1 MERLKLLLTSMIW
14 FIIMTGAEAQVASL
28 SEAIPADPAIRIG
41 KLENGLTW
49 YIKKNSKPEQRI
61 ELRLVIN
68 AGSICETDGQQGLA
82 HFMEHMC
89 FNGTKNFPSNRMIQM
104 LEEMGVGFGSELNAY
119 TGFDET
125 VYMLKIP
132 SDREEWI
139 ERGFQ
144 VLEDW
149 AHQVSMEEKEI
160 DKERGV
166 IIEEW
171 RMGLGADERMQSK
184 YIPVLFRGSRYAERL
199 PIGKIDIIKS
209 FPYDTLRAFYRT
221 WYRPDLMAVMVV
233 GDIDPGV
240 AEKNLTDHFGKI
252 LKAEQPKPRILYPV
266 PGNEEPLISIVT
278 DKEATGYNVQVMF
291 KHPAANSVTYGDYR
305 NSLLRMIFTGML
317 NKRLM
322 EITRKP
328 DAPFLVSGSEYG
340 SFIGRSVDVYGL
352 YAAAKEDRIEESLE
366 VIMTENERVS
376 RYGFTKT
383 ELEREKKEIYTA
395 YENAAKEADKTESGT
410 FADEFIRN
418 YLTMESIPGY
428 LKEFELVKEF
438 LPGITLEEVNELGRS
453 WTTENNM
460 LVLVTAQEK
469 EGMSIP
475 SEQLT
480 ADIIRSV
487 RAKEIEPYE
496 DAVADV
502 PLLEEIPAPSDVTGR
517 VENAVFGFTELTFGN
532 GVRMILKPTDFQNDQ
547 ILLSSTSPGGTS
559 LYPDNDI
566 MSAMLASAVVTQ
578 SGIGSYDYMGL
589 QKKLSGNTAKLTPFI
604 NELREGINGSCT
616 PKDLETLL
624 QLNFLYFTAIRRDED
639 AFSSYVSRMR
649 NMIRPMRSNPQ
660 VIFTDTLTKIVTMNS
675 PREIAVP
682 TEAQLDQA
690 NLDRI
695 IEIYKDRFSDASDFT
710 YVMVGNFSIDEVMP
724 LLEKYIGGLP
734 STGRKE
740 TWRDVTP
747 GFPGGRVEVDVP
759 RNSEPQGIVAM
770 VWNGDFKWKDTER
783 QGFGMLMDLMSIKL
797 REAMREEQ
805 GGVYGISFEGSPS
818 KFPRPEYTI
827 TSSWGC
833 HPDSIS
839 KLTGTVLSEIEKT
852 MKYGP
857 SEEDLAKVKETLIR
871 GRETALKENSFWL
884 SALQSHYMYG
894 TILRTLD
901 EYKSFV
907 NSFTPKDIKKI
918 AKKYLDN
925 QNYVKVALVPAPG
938 VGEAKGKD

>member
-1 MERLKLLLTSMIW
+1 MKKLKLLLIAAISF
-14 FIIMTGAEAQVASL
+14 FIFTNSEAQITSL
-28 SEAIPADPAIRIG
+28 SEAIPPDPAILIG
-41 KLENGLTW
+41 KLDNGLTY

-61 ELRLVIN
+61 ELRLVVN

-125 VYMLKIP
+125 VYMMKIP
-132 SDREEWI
+132 SDREEWV

-144 VLEDW
+144 AIEDW
-149 AHQVSMEEKEI
+149 AHQVSMDSKEI

-184 YIPVLFRGSRYAERL
+184 YVPVLFRGSRYAERL
-199 PIGKIDIIKS
+199 PIGKIDVIKS
-209 FPYDTLRAFYRT
+209 FPYDTLKAFYNT
-221 WYRPDLMAVMVV
+221 WYRPDLMAVIVV
-233 GDIDPGV
+233 GDIE
-240 AEKNLTDHFGKI
+240 AETAERKIKEHFGSI
-252 LKAEQPKPRILYPV
+252 PKAEQPKPRIVYPV
-266 PGNEEPLISIVT
+266 PGNEEPLVSIVT
-278 DKEATGYNVQVMF
+278 DREATGYTIQVMF
-291 KHPAANSVTYGDYR
+291 KHPAASSVTYEDYR

-317 NKRLM
+317 NKRFM

-328 DAPFLVSGSEYG
+328 EAPFLMSGSEYG
-340 SFIGRSVDVYGL
+340 SFIGRSVDVYSL
-352 YAAAKEDRIEESLE
+352 YAAAKENRMEESLE

-376 RYGFTKT
+376 RFGFTAT
-383 ELEREKKEIYTA
+383 ELEREKKEIYTI
-395 YENAAKEADKTESGT
+395 YENGAKEAGKTESGT

-418 YLTMESIPGY
+418 YLTRESIPGY

-438 LPGITLEEVNELGRS
+438 LPDITLEEVNKLGRN

-469 EGMSIP
+469 DGMNIP
-475 SEQLT
+475 SEQMT
-480 ADIIRSV
+480 AGIIKSV
-487 RAKEIEPYE
+487 RSKEIEPYVDE
-496 DAVADV
+496 VADV
-502 PLLEEIPAPSDVTGR
+502 PLLEKVPPPSEVTKR
-517 VENAVFGFTELTFGN
+517 LENTVFGFTELTFSN
-532 GVRMILKPTDFQNDQ
+532 GVRMILKPTDFKNDQ

-559 LYPDNDI
+559 LYPDDDI
-566 MSAMLASAVVTQ
+566 MSAMLASAVVNQ

-604 NELREGINGSCT
+604 NELREGVNGSCT
-616 PKDLETLL
+616 PKDLETML
-624 QLNFLYFTAIRRDED
+624 QLNYLYFTGIRRDED
-639 AFSSYVSRMR
+639 AFNSYVSRMR

-682 TEAQLDQA
+682 TEAQLDQV

-695 IEIYKDRFSDASDFT
+695 IEIYKDRFSDAGDFT

-724 LLEKYIGGLP
+724 LLVKYIGGLP

-747 GFPGGRVEVDVP
+747 GFPEGRVEVDVP
-759 RNSEPQGIVAM
+759 RNSEQQSMVAM
-770 VWNGDFKWKDTER
+770 VWNGDFRWKDSER
-783 QGFGMLMDLMSIKL
+783 QSFGMLMDLMSIKL
-797 REAMREEQ
+797 REAMREDQ
-805 GGVYGISFEGSPS
+805 SGVYGISFEGSPS
-818 KFPRPEYTI
+818 KFPNPEYTV

-833 HPDSIS
+833 HPDSVS
-839 KLTGTVLSEIEKT
+839 MLTETVLAEIEKII
-852 MKYGP
+852 KYGP
-857 SEEDLAKVKETLIR
+857 SEEDLGKVKETLIR
-871 GRETALKENSFWL
+871 GRETAMKENSFWL

-894 TILRTLD
+894 TVLRTLE

-907 NSFTPKDIKKI
+907 SSFTPKDIRKM
-918 AKKYLDN
+918 AKRYLDTR
-925 QNYVKVALVPAPG
+925 NYVRVALLPAPQA
-938 VGEAKGKD
+938 E

>member
-1 MERLKLLLTSMIW
+1 MKKLKLLLIAAISF
-14 FIIMTGAEAQVASL
+14 FIFTNSEAQITSL
-28 SEAIPADPAIRIG
+28 SEAIPPDPAILIG
-41 KLENGLTW
+41 KLDNGLTY

-61 ELRLVIN
+61 ELRLVVN

-125 VYMLKIP
+125 VYMMKIP
-132 SDREEWI
+132 SDREEWV

-144 VLEDW
+144 AIEDW
-149 AHQVSMEEKEI
+149 AHQVSMDSKEI

-184 YIPVLFRGSRYAERL
+184 YVPVLFRGSRYAERL
-199 PIGKIDIIKS
+199 PIGKIDVIKS
-209 FPYDTLRAFYRT
+209 FPYDTLKAFYNT
-221 WYRPDLMAVMVV
+221 WYRPDLMAVIVV
-233 GDIDPGV
+233 GDID
-240 AEKNLTDHFGKI
+240 AETAERKIKEHFGSI
-252 LKAEQPKPRILYPV
+252 PKAEQPKPRIVYPV
-266 PGNEEPLISIVT
+266 PGNEEPLVSIVT
-278 DKEATGYNVQVMF
+278 DREATGYTIQVMF
-291 KHPAANSVTYGDYR
+291 KHPAASSVTYEDYR

-317 NKRLM
+317 NKRFM

-328 DAPFLVSGSEYG
+328 EAPFLMSGSEYG
-340 SFIGRSVDVYGL
+340 SFIGRSVDVYSL
-352 YAAAKEDRIEESLE
+352 YAAAKENRMEESLE

-376 RYGFTKT
+376 RFGFTAT
-383 ELEREKKEIYTA
+383 ELEREKKEIYTI
-395 YENAAKEADKTESGT
+395 YENGAKEAGKTESGT

-418 YLTMESIPGY
+418 YLTRESIPGY

-438 LPGITLEEVNELGRS
+438 LPDITLEEVNKLGRN

-469 EGMSIP
+469 DGMNIP
-475 SEQLT
+475 SEQMT
-480 ADIIRSV
+480 AGIIKSV
-487 RAKEIEPYE
+487 RSKEIEPYVDE
-496 DAVADV
+496 VADV
-502 PLLEEIPAPSDVTGR
+502 PLLEKVPPPSEVTKR
-517 VENAVFGFTELTFGN
+517 LENTVFGFTELTFSN
-532 GVRMILKPTDFQNDQ
+532 GVRMILKPTDFKNDQ

-559 LYPDNDI
+559 LYPDDDI
-566 MSAMLASAVVTQ
+566 MSAMLASAVVNQ

-604 NELREGINGSCT
+604 NELREGVNGSCT
-616 PKDLETLL
+616 PKDLETML
-624 QLNFLYFTAIRRDED
+624 QLNYLYFTGIRRDED
-639 AFSSYVSRMR
+639 AFNSYVSRMR

-682 TEAQLDQA
+682 TEAQLDQV

-695 IEIYKDRFSDASDFT
+695 IEIYKDRFSDAGDFT

-724 LLEKYIGGLP
+724 LLVKYIGGLP

-747 GFPGGRVEVDVP
+747 GFPEGRVEVDVP
-759 RNSEPQGIVAM
+759 RNSEQQSMVAM
-770 VWNGDFKWKDTER
+770 VWNGDFRWKDSER
-783 QGFGMLMDLMSIKL
+783 QSFGMLMDLMSIKL
-797 REAMREEQ
+797 REAMREDQ
-805 GGVYGISFEGSPS
+805 SGVYGISFEGSPS
-818 KFPRPEYTI
+818 KFPNPEYTV

-833 HPDSIS
+833 HPDSVS
-839 KLTGTVLSEIEKT
+839 MLTETVLAEIEKII
-852 MKYGP
+852 KYGP
-857 SEEDLAKVKETLIR
+857 SEEDLGKVKETLIR
-871 GRETALKENSFWL
+871 GRETAMKENSFWL

-894 TILRTLD
+894 TVLRTLE

-907 NSFTPKDIKKI
+907 SSFTPKDIRKM
-918 AKKYLDN
+918 AKRYLDTR
-925 QNYVKVALVPAPG
+925 NYVRVALLPAPQA
-938 VGEAKGKD
+938 E

>member
-1 MERLKLLLTSMIW
+1 MKKLKLLLIAAISF
-14 FIIMTGAEAQVASL
+14 FIFTNSEAQITSL
-28 SEAIPADPAIRIG
+28 SEAIPPDPAILIG
-41 KLENGLTW
+41 KLDNGLTY

-61 ELRLVIN
+61 ELRLVVN

-125 VYMLKIP
+125 VYMMKIP
-132 SDREEWI
+132 SDREEWV

-144 VLEDW
+144 AIEDW
-149 AHQVSMEEKEI
+149 AHQVSMDSKEI

-184 YIPVLFRGSRYAERL
+184 YVPVLFRGSRYAERL
-199 PIGKIDIIKS
+199 PIGKIDVIKS
-209 FPYDTLRAFYRT
+209 FPYDTLKAFYNT
-221 WYRPDLMAVMVV
+221 WYRPDLMAVIVV
-233 GDIDPGV
+233 GDID
-240 AEKNLTDHFGKI
+240 AETAERKIKEHFGSI
-252 LKAEQPKPRILYPV
+252 PKAEQPKPRIVYPV
-266 PGNEEPLISIVT
+266 PGNEEPLVSIVT
-278 DKEATGYNVQVMF
+278 DREATGYTIQVMF
-291 KHPAANSVTYGDYR
+291 KHPAASSVTYEDYR

-317 NKRLM
+317 NKRFM

-328 DAPFLVSGSEYG
+328 EAPFLMSGSEYG
-340 SFIGRSVDVYGL
+340 SFIGRSVDVYSL
-352 YAAAKEDRIEESLE
+352 YAAAKENRMEESLE

-376 RYGFTKT
+376 RFGFTAT
-383 ELEREKKEIYTA
+383 ELEREKKEIYTI
-395 YENAAKEADKTESGT
+395 YENGAKEAGKTESGT

-418 YLTMESIPGY
+418 YLTRESIPGY

-438 LPGITLEEVNELGRS
+438 LPDITLEEVNKLGRN

-469 EGMSIP
+469 EGMNIP
-475 SEQLT
+475 SEQMT
-480 ADIIRSV
+480 AGIIKSV
-487 RAKEIEPYE
+487 RSKEIEPYVDE
-496 DAVADV
+496 VADV
-502 PLLEEIPAPSDVTGR
+502 PLLEKVPPPSEVTKR
-517 VENAVFGFTELTFGN
+517 LENTVFGFTELTFSN
-532 GVRMILKPTDFQNDQ
+532 GVRMILKPTDFKNDQ

-559 LYPDNDI
+559 LYPDDDI
-566 MSAMLASAVVTQ
+566 MSAMLASAVVNQ

-604 NELREGINGSCT
+604 NELREGVNGSCT
-616 PKDLETLL
+616 PKDLETML
-624 QLNFLYFTAIRRDED
+624 QLNYLYFTGIRRDED
-639 AFSSYVSRMR
+639 AFNSYVSRMR

-682 TEAQLDQA
+682 TEAQLDQV

-695 IEIYKDRFSDASDFT
+695 IEIYKDRFSDAGDFT

-724 LLEKYIGGLP
+724 LLVKYIGGLP

-747 GFPGGRVEVDVP
+747 GFPEGRVEVDVP
-759 RNSEPQGIVAM
+759 RNSEQQSMVAM
-770 VWNGDFKWKDTER
+770 VWNGDFRWKDSER
-783 QGFGMLMDLMSIKL
+783 QSFGMLMDLMSIKL
-797 REAMREEQ
+797 REAMREDQ
-805 GGVYGISFEGSPS
+805 SGVYGISFEGSPS
-818 KFPRPEYTI
+818 KFPNPEYTV

-833 HPDSIS
+833 HPDSVS
-839 KLTGTVLSEIEKT
+839 MLTETVLAEIEKII
-852 MKYGP
+852 KYGP
-857 SEEDLAKVKETLIR
+857 SEEDLGKVKETLIR
-871 GRETALKENSFWL
+871 GRETAMKENSFWL

-894 TILRTLD
+894 TVLRTLE

-907 NSFTPKDIKKI
+907 SSFTPKDIRKM
-918 AKKYLDN
+918 AKRYLDTR
-925 QNYVKVALVPAPG
+925 NYVRVALLPAPQA
-938 VGEAKGKD
+938 E

>member
-1 MERLKLLLTSMIW
+1 MKKLKLLLIAAISF
-14 FIIMTGAEAQVASL
+14 FIFTNSEAQITSL
-28 SEAIPADPAIRIG
+28 SEAIPPDPAILIG
-41 KLENGLTW
+41 KLDNGLTY

-61 ELRLVIN
+61 ELRLVVN

-82 HFMEHMC
+82 QFMEHMC

-125 VYMLKIP
+125 VYMMKIP
-132 SDREEWI
+132 SDREEWV

-144 VLEDW
+144 AIEDW
-149 AHQVSMEEKEI
+149 AHQVSMDSKEI

-184 YIPVLFRGSRYAERL
+184 YVPVLFRGSRYAERL
-199 PIGKIDIIKS
+199 PIGKIDVIKS
-209 FPYDTLRAFYRT
+209 FPYDTLKAFYNT
-221 WYRPDLMAVMVV
+221 WYRPDLMAVIVV
-233 GDIDPGV
+233 GDID
-240 AEKNLTDHFGKI
+240 AETAERKIKEHFGSI
-252 LKAEQPKPRILYPV
+252 PKAEQPKPRIVYPV
-266 PGNEEPLISIVT
+266 PGNEEPLVSIVT
-278 DKEATGYNVQVMF
+278 DREATGYTIQVMF
-291 KHPAANSVTYGDYR
+291 KHPAASSVTYEDYR

-317 NKRLM
+317 NKRFM

-328 DAPFLVSGSEYG
+328 EAPFLMSGSEYG
-340 SFIGRSVDVYGL
+340 SFIGRSVDVYSL
-352 YAAAKEDRIEESLE
+352 YAAAKENRMEESLE
-366 VIMTENERVS
+366 VIMSENERVS
-376 RYGFTKT
+376 RFGFTAT
-383 ELEREKKEIYTA
+383 ELEREKKEIYTI
-395 YENAAKEADKTESGT
+395 YENGAKEAGKTESGT

-418 YLTMESIPGY
+418 YLTRESIPGY

-438 LPGITLEEVNELGRS
+438 LPDITLEEVNKLGRN

-469 EGMSIP
+469 DGMNIP
-475 SEQLT
+475 SEQMT
-480 ADIIRSV
+480 AGIIKSV
-487 RAKEIEPYE
+487 RSKEIEPYVDE
-496 DAVADV
+496 VADV
-502 PLLEEIPAPSDVTGR
+502 PLLEKVPPPSEVTKR
-517 VENAVFGFTELTFGN
+517 LENAVFGFTELTFSN
-532 GVRMILKPTDFQNDQ
+532 GVRMILKPTDFKNDQ

-559 LYPDNDI
+559 LYPDDDI
-566 MSAMLASAVVTQ
+566 MSAMLASAVVNQ

-604 NELREGINGSCT
+604 NELREGVNGSCT
-616 PKDLETLL
+616 PKDLETML
-624 QLNFLYFTAIRRDED
+624 QLNYLYFTGIRRDED
-639 AFSSYVSRMR
+639 AFNSYVSRMR

-682 TEAQLDQA
+682 TEAQLDQV

-695 IEIYKDRFSDASDFT
+695 IEIYKDRFSDAGDFT

-724 LLEKYIGGLP
+724 LLVKYIGGLP

-747 GFPGGRVEVDVP
+747 GFPEGRVEVDVP
-759 RNSEPQGIVAM
+759 RNSEQQSMVAM
-770 VWNGDFKWKDTER
+770 VWNGDFRWKDSER
-783 QGFGMLMDLMSIKL
+783 QSFGMLMDLMSIKL
-797 REAMREEQ
+797 REAMREDQ
-805 GGVYGISFEGSPS
+805 SGVYGISFEGSPS
-818 KFPRPEYTI
+818 KFPNPEYTV

-833 HPDSIS
+833 HPDSVS
-839 KLTGTVLSEIEKT
+839 MLTETVLAEIEKII
-852 MKYGP
+852 KYGP
-857 SEEDLAKVKETLIR
+857 SEEDLGKVKETLIR
-871 GRETALKENSFWL
+871 GRETAMKENSFWL

-894 TILRTLD
+894 TVLRTLE

-907 NSFTPKDIKKI
+907 SSFTPKDRRKM
-918 AKKYLDN
+918 AKRYLDTR
-925 QNYVKVALVPAPG
+925 NYVRVALLPAPQA
-938 VGEAKGKD
+938 E

>member
-1 MERLKLLLTSMIW
+1 MKKLKLLLIAAISF
-14 FIIMTGAEAQVASL
+14 FIFTNSEAQITSL
-28 SEAIPADPAIRIG
+28 SEAIPPDPAILIG
-41 KLENGLTW
+41 KLDNGLTY

-61 ELRLVIN
+61 ELRLVVN

-125 VYMLKIP
+125 VYMMKIP
-132 SDREEWI
+132 SDREEWV

-144 VLEDW
+144 AIEDW
-149 AHQVSMEEKEI
+149 AHQVSMDSKEI

-184 YIPVLFRGSRYAERL
+184 YVPVLFRGSRYAERL
-199 PIGKIDIIKS
+199 PIGKIDVIKS
-209 FPYDTLRAFYRT
+209 FQYDTLKAFYNT
-221 WYRPDLMAVMVV
+221 WYRPDLMAVIVV
-233 GDIDPGV
+233 GDIE
-240 AEKNLTDHFGKI
+240 AETAERKIKEHFGSI
-252 LKAEQPKPRILYPV
+252 PKAEQPKPRIVYPV
-266 PGNEEPLISIVT
+266 PGNEEPLVSIVT
-278 DKEATGYNVQVMF
+278 DREATGYTIQVMF
-291 KHPAANSVTYGDYR
+291 KHPAASSVTYEDYR

-317 NKRLM
+317 NKRFM

-328 DAPFLVSGSEYG
+328 EAPFLMSGSEYG
-340 SFIGRSVDVYGL
+340 SFIGRSVDVYSL
-352 YAAAKEDRIEESLE
+352 YAAAKENRMEESLE

-376 RYGFTKT
+376 RFGFTAT
-383 ELEREKKEIYTA
+383 ELEREKKEIYTI
-395 YENAAKEADKTESGT
+395 YENGAKEAGKTESGT

-418 YLTMESIPGY
+418 YLTRESIPGY

-438 LPGITLEEVNELGRS
+438 LPDITLEEVNKLGRN

-469 EGMSIP
+469 EGMNIP
-475 SEQLT
+475 SEQMT
-480 ADIIRSV
+480 AGIIKSV
-487 RAKEIEPYE
+487 RSKEIEPYVDE
-496 DAVADV
+496 VADV
-502 PLLEEIPAPSDVTGR
+502 PLLEKVPPPSEVTKR
-517 VENAVFGFTELTFGN
+517 LENTVFGFTELTFSN
-532 GVRMILKPTDFQNDQ
+532 GVRMILKPTDFKNDQ

-559 LYPDNDI
+559 LYPDDDI
-566 MSAMLASAVVTQ
+566 MSAMLASAVVNQ

-604 NELREGINGSCT
+604 NELREGVNGSCT
-616 PKDLETLL
+616 PKDLETML
-624 QLNFLYFTAIRRDED
+624 QLNYLYFTGIRRDED
-639 AFSSYVSRMR
+639 AFNSYVSRMR

-682 TEAQLDQA
+682 TEAQLDQV

-695 IEIYKDRFSDASDFT
+695 IEIYKDRFSDAGDFT

-724 LLEKYIGGLP
+724 LLVKYIGGLP

-747 GFPGGRVEVDVP
+747 GFPEGRVEVDVP
-759 RNSEPQGIVAM
+759 RNSEQQSMVAM
-770 VWNGDFKWKDTER
+770 VWNGDFRWKDSER
-783 QGFGMLMDLMSIKL
+783 QSFGMLMDLMSIKL
-797 REAMREEQ
+797 REAMREDQ
-805 GGVYGISFEGSPS
+805 SGVYGISFEGSPS
-818 KFPRPEYTI
+818 KFPNPEYTV

-833 HPDSIS
+833 HPDSVS
-839 KLTGTVLSEIEKT
+839 MLTETVLAEIEKII
-852 MKYGP
+852 KYGP
-857 SEEDLAKVKETLIR
+857 SEEDLGKVKETLIR
-871 GRETALKENSFWL
+871 GRETAMKENSFWL

-894 TILRTLD
+894 TVLRTLE

-907 NSFTPKDIKKI
+907 SSFTPKDIRKM
-918 AKKYLDN
+918 AKRYLDTR
-925 QNYVKVALVPAPG
+925 NYVRVALLPAPQA
-938 VGEAKGKD
+938 E

>member
-1 MERLKLLLTSMIW
+1 MKKLKLLLIAAISF
-14 FIIMTGAEAQVASL
+14 FIFTNSEAQITSL
-28 SEAIPADPAIRIG
+28 SEAIPPDPAILIG
-41 KLENGLTW
+41 KLDNGLTY

-61 ELRLVIN
+61 ELRLVVN

-125 VYMLKIP
+125 VYMMKIP
-132 SDREEWI
+132 SDREEWV

-144 VLEDW
+144 AIEDW
-149 AHQVSMEEKEI
+149 AHQVSMDSKEI

-184 YIPVLFRGSRYAERL
+184 YVPVLFRGSRYAERL
-199 PIGKIDIIKS
+199 PIGKIDVIKS
-209 FPYDTLRAFYRT
+209 FQYDTLKAFYNT
-221 WYRPDLMAVMVV
+221 WYRPDLMAVIVV
-233 GDIDPGV
+233 GDID
-240 AEKNLTDHFGKI
+240 AETAERKIKEHFGSI
-252 LKAEQPKPRILYPV
+252 PKAEQPKPRIVYPV
-266 PGNEEPLISIVT
+266 PGNEEPLVSIVT
-278 DKEATGYNVQVMF
+278 DREATGYTIQVMF
-291 KHPAANSVTYGDYR
+291 KHPAASSVTYEDYR

-317 NKRLM
+317 NKRFM

-328 DAPFLVSGSEYG
+328 EAPFLMSGSEYG
-340 SFIGRSVDVYGL
+340 SFIGRSVDVYSL
-352 YAAAKEDRIEESLE
+352 YAAAKENRMEESLE

-376 RYGFTKT
+376 RFGFTAT
-383 ELEREKKEIYTA
+383 ELEREKKEIYTI
-395 YENAAKEADKTESGT
+395 YENGAKEAGKTESGT

-418 YLTMESIPGY
+418 YLTRESIPGY

-438 LPGITLEEVNELGRS
+438 LPDITLEEVNKLGRN

-469 EGMSIP
+469 EGMNIP
-475 SEQLT
+475 SEQMT
-480 ADIIRSV
+480 AGIIKSV
-487 RAKEIEPYE
+487 RSKEIEPYVDE
-496 DAVADV
+496 VADV
-502 PLLEEIPAPSDVTGR
+502 PLLEKVPPPSEVTKR
-517 VENAVFGFTELTFGN
+517 LENTVFGFTELTFSN
-532 GVRMILKPTDFQNDQ
+532 GVRMILKPTDFKNDQ

-559 LYPDNDI
+559 LYPDDDI
-566 MSAMLASAVVTQ
+566 MSAMLASAVVNQ

-604 NELREGINGSCT
+604 NELREGVNGSCT
-616 PKDLETLL
+616 PKDLETML
-624 QLNFLYFTAIRRDED
+624 QLNYLYFTGIRRDED
-639 AFSSYVSRMR
+639 AFNSYVSRMR

-682 TEAQLDQA
+682 TEAQLDQV

-695 IEIYKDRFSDASDFT
+695 IEIYKDRFSDAGDFT

-724 LLEKYIGGLP
+724 LLVKYIGGLP

-747 GFPGGRVEVDVP
+747 GFPEGRVEVDVP
-759 RNSEPQGIVAM
+759 RNSEQQSMVAM
-770 VWNGDFKWKDTER
+770 VWNGDFRWKDSER
-783 QGFGMLMDLMSIKL
+783 QSFGMLMDLMSIKL
-797 REAMREEQ
+797 REAMREDQ
-805 GGVYGISFEGSPS
+805 SGVYGISFEGSPS
-818 KFPRPEYTI
+818 KFPNPEYTV

-833 HPDSIS
+833 HPDSVS
-839 KLTGTVLSEIEKT
+839 MLTETVLAEIEKII
-852 MKYGP
+852 KYGP
-857 SEEDLAKVKETLIR
+857 SEEDLGKVKETLIR
-871 GRETALKENSFWL
+871 GRETAMKENSFWL

-894 TILRTLD
+894 TVLRTLE

-907 NSFTPKDIKKI
+907 SSFTPKDIRKM
-918 AKKYLDN
+918 AKRYLDTR
-925 QNYVKVALVPAPG
+925 NYVRVALLPAPQA
-938 VGEAKGKD
+938 E

>member
-1 MERLKLLLTSMIW
+1 MKKLKLLLIAAISF
-14 FIIMTGAEAQVASL
+14 FIFTNSEAQITSL
-28 SEAIPADPAIRIG
+28 SEAIPPDPAILIG
-41 KLENGLTW
+41 KLDNGLTY

-61 ELRLVIN
+61 ELRLVVN

-125 VYMLKIP
+125 VYMMKIP
-132 SDREEWI
+132 SDREEWV

-144 VLEDW
+144 AIEDW
-149 AHQVSMEEKEI
+149 AHQVSMDSKEI

-184 YIPVLFRGSRYAERL
+184 YVPVLFRGSRYAERL
-199 PIGKIDIIKS
+199 PIGKIDVIKS
-209 FPYDTLRAFYRT
+209 FQYDTLKAFYNT
-221 WYRPDLMAVMVV
+221 WYRPDLMAVIVV
-233 GDIDPGV
+233 GDID
-240 AEKNLTDHFGKI
+240 AETAERKIKEHFGSI
-252 LKAEQPKPRILYPV
+252 PKAEQPKPRIVYPV
-266 PGNEEPLISIVT
+266 PGNEEPLVSIVT
-278 DKEATGYNVQVMF
+278 DREATGYTIQVMF
-291 KHPAANSVTYGDYR
+291 KHPAASSVTYEDYR

-317 NKRLM
+317 NKRFM

-328 DAPFLVSGSEYG
+328 EAPFLMSGSEYG
-340 SFIGRSVDVYGL
+340 SFIGRSVDVYSL
-352 YAAAKEDRIEESLE
+352 YAAAKENRMEESLE

-376 RYGFTKT
+376 RFGFTAT
-383 ELEREKKEIYTA
+383 ELEREKKEIYTI
-395 YENAAKEADKTESGT
+395 YENGAKEAGKTESGT

-418 YLTMESIPGY
+418 YLTRESIPGY

-438 LPGITLEEVNELGRS
+438 LPDITLEEVNKLGRN

-469 EGMSIP
+469 EGMNIP
-475 SEQLT
+475 SEQMT
-480 ADIIRSV
+480 AGIIKSV
-487 RAKEIEPYE
+487 RSKEIEPYVDE
-496 DAVADV
+496 VADV
-502 PLLEEIPAPSDVTGR
+502 PLLEKVPPPSEVTKR
-517 VENAVFGFTELTFGN
+517 LENAVFGFTELTFSN
-532 GVRMILKPTDFQNDQ
+532 GVRMILKPTDFKNDQ

-559 LYPDNDI
+559 LYPDDDI
-566 MSAMLASAVVTQ
+566 MSAMLASAVVNQ

-604 NELREGINGSCT
+604 NELREGVNGSCT
-616 PKDLETLL
+616 PKDLETML
-624 QLNFLYFTAIRRDED
+624 QLNYLYFTGIRRDED
-639 AFSSYVSRMR
+639 AFNSYVSRMR

-682 TEAQLDQA
+682 TEAQLDQV

-695 IEIYKDRFSDASDFT
+695 IEIYKDRFSDAGDFT

-724 LLEKYIGGLP
+724 LLVKYIGGLP

-747 GFPGGRVEVDVP
+747 GFPEGRVEVDVP
-759 RNSEPQGIVAM
+759 RNSEQQSMVAM
-770 VWNGDFKWKDTER
+770 VWNGDFRWKDSER
-783 QGFGMLMDLMSIKL
+783 QSFGMLMDLMSIKL
-797 REAMREEQ
+797 REAMREDQ
-805 GGVYGISFEGSPS
+805 SGVYGISFEGSPS
-818 KFPRPEYTI
+818 KFPNPEYTV

-833 HPDSIS
+833 HPDSVS
-839 KLTGTVLSEIEKT
+839 MLTETVLAEIEKII
-852 MKYGP
+852 KYGP
-857 SEEDLAKVKETLIR
+857 SEEDLGKVKETLIR
-871 GRETALKENSFWL
+871 GRETAMKENSFWL

-894 TILRTLD
+894 TVLRTLE

-907 NSFTPKDIKKI
+907 SSFTPKDIRKM
-918 AKKYLDN
+918 AKRYLDTR
-925 QNYVKVALVPAPG
+925 NYVRVALLPAPQA
-938 VGEAKGKD
+938 E

>member
-1 MERLKLLLTSMIW
+1 MKKLKLLLIAAISF
-14 FIIMTGAEAQVASL
+14 FIFTNSEAQITSL
-28 SEAIPADPAIRIG
+28 SEAIPPDPAILIG
-41 KLENGLTW
+41 KLDNGLTY

-61 ELRLVIN
+61 ELRLVVN

-125 VYMLKIP
+125 VYMMKIP
-132 SDREEWI
+132 SDREEWV

-144 VLEDW
+144 AIEDW
-149 AHQVSMEEKEI
+149 AHQVSMDSKEI

-184 YIPVLFRGSRYAERL
+184 YVPVLFRGSRYAERL
-199 PIGKIDIIKS
+199 PIGKIDVIKS
-209 FPYDTLRAFYRT
+209 FPYDTLKAFYNT
-221 WYRPDLMAVMVV
+221 WYRPDLMAVIVV
-233 GDIDPGV
+233 GDID
-240 AEKNLTDHFGKI
+240 AETAERKIKEHFGSI
-252 LKAEQPKPRILYPV
+252 PKAEQPKPRIVYPV
-266 PGNEEPLISIVT
+266 PGNEEPLVSIVT
-278 DKEATGYNVQVMF
+278 DREATGYTIQVMF
-291 KHPAANSVTYGDYR
+291 KHPAASSVTYEDYR

-317 NKRLM
+317 NKRFM

-328 DAPFLVSGSEYG
+328 EAPFLMSGSEYG
-340 SFIGRSVDVYGL
+340 SFIGRSVDVYSL
-352 YAAAKEDRIEESLE
+352 YAAAKENRMEESLE

-376 RYGFTKT
+376 RFGFTAT
-383 ELEREKKEIYTA
+383 ELEREKKEIYTI
-395 YENAAKEADKTESGT
+395 YENGAKEAGKTESGT

-418 YLTMESIPGY
+418 YLTRESIPGY

-438 LPGITLEEVNELGRS
+438 LPDITLEEVNKLGRN

-469 EGMSIP
+469 EGMNIP
-475 SEQLT
+475 SEQMT
-480 ADIIRSV
+480 AGIIKSV
-487 RAKEIEPYE
+487 RSKEIEPYVDE
-496 DAVADV
+496 VADV
-502 PLLEEIPAPSDVTGR
+502 PLLEKVPPPSEVTKR
-517 VENAVFGFTELTFGN
+517 LENAVFGFTELTFSN
-532 GVRMILKPTDFQNDQ
+532 GVRMILKPTDFKNDQ

-559 LYPDNDI
+559 LYPDDDI
-566 MSAMLASAVVTQ
+566 MSAMLASAVVNQ

-604 NELREGINGSCT
+604 NELREGVNGSCT
-616 PKDLETLL
+616 PKDLETML
-624 QLNFLYFTAIRRDED
+624 QLNYLYFTGIRRDED
-639 AFSSYVSRMR
+639 AFNSYVSRMR

-682 TEAQLDQA
+682 TEAQLDQV

-695 IEIYKDRFSDASDFT
+695 IEIYKDRFSDAGDFT

-724 LLEKYIGGLP
+724 LLVKYIGGLP

-747 GFPGGRVEVDVP
+747 GFPEGRVEVDVP
-759 RNSEPQGIVAM
+759 RNSEQQSMVAM
-770 VWNGDFKWKDTER
+770 VWNGDFRWKDSER
-783 QGFGMLMDLMSIKL
+783 QSFGMLMDLMSIKL
-797 REAMREEQ
+797 REAMREDQ
-805 GGVYGISFEGSPS
+805 SGVYGISFEGSPS
-818 KFPRPEYTI
+818 KFPNPEYTV

-833 HPDSIS
+833 HPDSVS
-839 KLTGTVLSEIEKT
+839 MLTETVLAEIEKII
-852 MKYGP
+852 KYGP
-857 SEEDLAKVKETLIR
+857 SEEDLGKVKETLIR
-871 GRETALKENSFWL
+871 GRETAMKENSFWL

-894 TILRTLD
+894 TVLRTLE

-907 NSFTPKDIKKI
+907 SSFTPKDIRKM
-918 AKKYLDN
+918 AKRYLDTR
-925 QNYVKVALVPAPG
+925 NYVRVALLPAPQA
-938 VGEAKGKD
+938 E

>member
-1 MERLKLLLTSMIW
+1 MKKLKLLLIAAISF
-14 FIIMTGAEAQVASL
+14 FIFTNSEAQITSL
-28 SEAIPADPAIRIG
+28 SEAIPPDPAILIG
-41 KLENGLTW
+41 KLDNGLTY

-61 ELRLVIN
+61 ELRLVVN

-125 VYMLKIP
+125 VYMMKIP
-132 SDREEWI
+132 SDREEWV

-144 VLEDW
+144 AIEDW
-149 AHQVSMEEKEI
+149 AHQVSMDSKEI

-184 YIPVLFRGSRYAERL
+184 YVPVLFRGSRYAERL
-199 PIGKIDIIKS
+199 PIGKIDVIKS
-209 FPYDTLRAFYRT
+209 FQYDTLKAFYNT
-221 WYRPDLMAVMVV
+221 WYRPDLMAVIVV
-233 GDIDPGV
+233 GDIE
-240 AEKNLTDHFGKI
+240 AETAERKIKEHFGSI
-252 LKAEQPKPRILYPV
+252 PKAEQPKPRIVYPV
-266 PGNEEPLISIVT
+266 PGNEEPLVSIVT
-278 DKEATGYNVQVMF
+278 DREATGYTIQVMF
-291 KHPAANSVTYGDYR
+291 KHPAASSVTYEDYR

-317 NKRLM
+317 NKRFM

-328 DAPFLVSGSEYG
+328 EAPFLMSGSEYG
-340 SFIGRSVDVYGL
+340 SFIGRSVDVYSL
-352 YAAAKEDRIEESLE
+352 YAAAKENRMEESLE

-376 RYGFTKT
+376 RFGFTAT
-383 ELEREKKEIYTA
+383 ELEREKKEIYTI
-395 YENAAKEADKTESGT
+395 YENGAKEAGKTESGT

-418 YLTMESIPGY
+418 YLTRESIPGY

-438 LPGITLEEVNELGRS
+438 LPDITLEEVNKLGRN

-469 EGMSIP
+469 DGMNIP
-475 SEQLT
+475 SEQMT
-480 ADIIRSV
+480 AGIIKSV
-487 RAKEIEPYE
+487 RSKEIEPYVDE
-496 DAVADV
+496 VADV
-502 PLLEEIPAPSDVTGR
+502 PLLEKVPPPSEVTKR
-517 VENAVFGFTELTFGN
+517 LENAVFGFTELTFSN
-532 GVRMILKPTDFQNDQ
+532 GVRMILKPTDFKNDQ

-559 LYPDNDI
+559 LYPDDDI
-566 MSAMLASAVVTQ
+566 MSAMLASAVVNQ

-604 NELREGINGSCT
+604 NELREGVNGSCT
-616 PKDLETLL
+616 PKDLETML
-624 QLNFLYFTAIRRDED
+624 QLNYLYFTGIRRDED
-639 AFSSYVSRMR
+639 AFNSYVSRMR

-682 TEAQLDQA
+682 TEAQLDQV

-695 IEIYKDRFSDASDFT
+695 IEIYKDRFSDAGDFT

-724 LLEKYIGGLP
+724 LLVKYIGGLP

-747 GFPGGRVEVDVP
+747 GFPEGRVEVDVP
-759 RNSEPQGIVAM
+759 RNSEQQSMVAM
-770 VWNGDFKWKDTER
+770 VWNGDFRWKDSER
-783 QGFGMLMDLMSIKL
+783 QSFGMLMDLMSIKL
-797 REAMREEQ
+797 REAMREDQ
-805 GGVYGISFEGSPS
+805 SGVYGISFEGSPS
-818 KFPRPEYTI
+818 KFPNPKYTV

-833 HPDSIS
+833 HPDSVS
-839 KLTGTVLSEIEKT
+839 MLTETVLAEIEKII
-852 MKYGP
+852 KYGP
-857 SEEDLAKVKETLIR
+857 SEEDLGKVKETLIR
-871 GRETALKENSFWL
+871 GRETAMKYKSFWL
-884 SALQSHYMYG
+884 SALLSHYLNG
-894 TILRTLD
+894 TVLMTLE

-907 NSFTPKDIKKI
+907 SSFTPKDIRKM
-918 AKKYLDN
+918 AKRYLDTR
-925 QNYVKVALVPAPG
+925 NYVRVALLPAPQA
-938 VGEAKGKD
+938 E

>member
-1 MERLKLLLTSMIW
+1 MKKLKLLLIAAISF
-14 FIIMTGAEAQVASL
+14 FIFTNSEAQITSL
-28 SEAIPADPAIRIG
+28 SEAIPPDPAILIG
-41 KLENGLTW
+41 KLDNGLTY

-61 ELRLVIN
+61 ELRLVVN

-125 VYMLKIP
+125 VYMMKIP
-132 SDREEWI
+132 SDREEWV

-144 VLEDW
+144 AIEDW
-149 AHQVSMEEKEI
+149 AHQVSMDSKEI

-184 YIPVLFRGSRYAERL
+184 YVPVLFRGSRYAERL
-199 PIGKIDIIKS
+199 PIGKIDVIKS
-209 FPYDTLRAFYRT
+209 FPYDTLKAFYNT
-221 WYRPDLMAVMVV
+221 WYRPDLMAVIVV
-233 GDIDPGV
+233 GDID
-240 AEKNLTDHFGKI
+240 AETAERKIKEHFGSI
-252 LKAEQPKPRILYPV
+252 PKAEQPKPRIVYPV
-266 PGNEEPLISIVT
+266 PGNEEPLVSIVT
-278 DKEATGYNVQVMF
+278 DREATGYTIQVMF
-291 KHPAANSVTYGDYR
+291 KHPAASSVTYEDYR

-317 NKRLM
+317 NKRFM

-328 DAPFLVSGSEYG
+328 EAPFLMSGSEYG
-340 SFIGRSVDVYGL
+340 SFIGRSVDVYSL
-352 YAAAKEDRIEESLE
+352 YAAAKENRMEESLE

-376 RYGFTKT
+376 RFGFTAT
-383 ELEREKKEIYTA
+383 ELEREKKEIYTI
-395 YENAAKEADKTESGT
+395 YENGAKEAGKTESGT

-418 YLTMESIPGY
+418 YLTRESIPGY

-438 LPGITLEEVNELGRS
+438 LPDITLEEVNKLGRN

-469 EGMSIP
+469 EGMNIP

-480 ADIIRSV
+480 AEIIKSV
-487 RAKEIEPYE
+487 RSKEIEPYVDE
-496 DAVADV
+496 VADV
-502 PLLEEIPAPSDVTGR
+502 PLLEKVPPPSEVTKR
-517 VENAVFGFTELTFGN
+517 LENAVFGFTELTFSN
-532 GVRMILKPTDFQNDQ
+532 GVRMILKPTDFKNDQ

-559 LYPDNDI
+559 LYPDDDI
-566 MSAMLASAVVTQ
+566 MSAMLASAVVNQ

-604 NELREGINGSCT
+604 NELREGVNGSCT
-616 PKDLETLL
+616 PKDLETML
-624 QLNFLYFTAIRRDED
+624 QLNYLYFTGIRRDED
-639 AFSSYVSRMR
+639 AFNSYVSRMR

-682 TEAQLDQA
+682 TEAQLDQV

-695 IEIYKDRFSDASDFT
+695 IEIYKDRFSDAGDFT

-724 LLEKYIGGLP
+724 LLVKYIGGLP

-747 GFPGGRVEVDVP
+747 GFPEGRVEVDVP
-759 RNSEPQGIVAM
+759 RNSEQQSMVAM
-770 VWNGDFKWKDTER
+770 VWNGDFRWKDSER
-783 QGFGMLMDLMSIKL
+783 QSFGMLMDLMSIKL
-797 REAMREEQ
+797 REAMREDQ
-805 GGVYGISFEGSPS
+805 SGVYGISFEGSPS
-818 KFPRPEYTI
+818 KFPNPEYTV

-833 HPDSIS
+833 HPDSVS
-839 KLTGTVLSEIEKT
+839 MLTETVLAEIEKII
-852 MKYGP
+852 KYGP
-857 SEEDLAKVKETLIR
+857 SEEDLGKVKETLIR
-871 GRETALKENSFWL
+871 GRETAMKENSFWL

-894 TILRTLD
+894 TVLRTLE

-907 NSFTPKDIKKI
+907 SSFTPKDIRKM
-918 AKKYLDN
+918 AKRYLDTR
-925 QNYVKVALVPAPG
+925 NYVRVALLPAPQA
-938 VGEAKGKD
+938 E

>member
-1 MERLKLLLTSMIW
+1 MKKLKLLLIAAISF
-14 FIIMTGAEAQVASL
+14 FIFTNSEAQITSL
-28 SEAIPADPAIRIG
+28 SEAIPPDPAILIG
-41 KLENGLTW
+41 KLDNGLTY

-61 ELRLVIN
+61 ELRLVVN

-125 VYMLKIP
+125 VYMMKIP
-132 SDREEWI
+132 SDREEWV

-144 VLEDW
+144 AIEDW
-149 AHQVSMEEKEI
+149 AHQVSMDSKEI

-184 YIPVLFRGSRYAERL
+184 YVPVLFRGSRYAERL
-199 PIGKIDIIKS
+199 PIGKIDVIKS
-209 FPYDTLRAFYRT
+209 FQYDTLKAFYNT
-221 WYRPDLMAVMVV
+221 WYRPDLMAVIVV
-233 GDIDPGV
+233 GDIE
-240 AEKNLTDHFGKI
+240 AETAERKIKEHFGSI
-252 LKAEQPKPRILYPV
+252 PKAEQPKPRIVYPV
-266 PGNEEPLISIVT
+266 PGNEEPLVSIVT
-278 DKEATGYNVQVMF
+278 DREATGYTIQVMF
-291 KHPAANSVTYGDYR
+291 KHPAASSVTYEDYR

-317 NKRLM
+317 NKRFM

-328 DAPFLVSGSEYG
+328 EAPFLMSGSEYG
-340 SFIGRSVDVYGL
+340 SFIGRSVDVYSL
-352 YAAAKEDRIEESLE
+352 YAAAKENRMEESLE

-376 RYGFTKT
+376 RFGFTAT
-383 ELEREKKEIYTA
+383 ELEREKKEIYTI
-395 YENAAKEADKTESGT
+395 YENGAKEAGKTESGT

-418 YLTMESIPGY
+418 YLTRESIPGY

-438 LPGITLEEVNELGRS
+438 LPDITLEEVNKLGRN

-469 EGMSIP
+469 EGMNIP
-475 SEQLT
+475 SEQMT
-480 ADIIRSV
+480 AGIIKSV
-487 RAKEIEPYE
+487 RSKEIEPYVDE
-496 DAVADV
+496 VADV
-502 PLLEEIPAPSDVTGR
+502 PLLEKVPPPSEVTKR
-517 VENAVFGFTELTFGN
+517 LENAVFGFTELTFSN
-532 GVRMILKPTDFQNDQ
+532 GVRMILKPTDFKNDQ

-559 LYPDNDI
+559 LYPDDDI
-566 MSAMLASAVVTQ
+566 MSAMLASAVVNQ

-604 NELREGINGSCT
+604 NELREGVNGSCT
-616 PKDLETLL
+616 PKDLETML
-624 QLNFLYFTAIRRDED
+624 QLNYLYFTGIRRDED
-639 AFSSYVSRMR
+639 AFNSYVSRMR

-682 TEAQLDQA
+682 TEAQLDQV

-695 IEIYKDRFSDASDFT
+695 IEIYKDRFSDAGDFT

-724 LLEKYIGGLP
+724 LLVKYIGGLP

-747 GFPGGRVEVDVP
+747 GFPEGRVEVDVP
-759 RNSEPQGIVAM
+759 RNSEQQSMVAM
-770 VWNGDFKWKDTER
+770 VWNGDFRWKDSER
-783 QGFGMLMDLMSIKL
+783 QSFGMLMDLMSIKL
-797 REAMREEQ
+797 REAMREDQ
-805 GGVYGISFEGSPS
+805 SGVYGISFEGSPS
-818 KFPRPEYTI
+818 KFPNPEYTV

-833 HPDSIS
+833 HPDSVS
-839 KLTGTVLSEIEKT
+839 MLTETVLAEIEKII
-852 MKYGP
+852 KYGP
-857 SEEDLAKVKETLIR
+857 SEEDLGKVKETLIR
-871 GRETALKENSFWL
+871 GRETAMKENSFWL

-894 TILRTLD
+894 TVLRTLE

-907 NSFTPKDIKKI
+907 SSFTPKDIRKM
-918 AKKYLDN
+918 AKRYLDTR
-925 QNYVKVALVPAPG
+925 NYVRVALLPAPQA
-938 VGEAKGKD
+938 E

>member
-1 MERLKLLLTSMIW
+1 MKKLKLLLIAAISF
-14 FIIMTGAEAQVASL
+14 FIFTNSEAQITSL
-28 SEAIPADPAIRIG
+28 SEAIPPDPAILIG
-41 KLENGLTW
+41 KLDNGLTY

-61 ELRLVIN
+61 ELRLVVN

-125 VYMLKIP
+125 VYMMKIP
-132 SDREEWI
+132 SDREEWV

-144 VLEDW
+144 AIEDW
-149 AHQVSMEEKEI
+149 AHQVSMDSKEI

-184 YIPVLFRGSRYAERL
+184 YVPVLFRGSRYAERL
-199 PIGKIDIIKS
+199 PIGKIDVIKS
-209 FPYDTLRAFYRT
+209 FPYDTLKAFYNT
-221 WYRPDLMAVMVV
+221 WYRPDLMAVIVV
-233 GDIDPGV
+233 GDID
-240 AEKNLTDHFGKI
+240 AETAERKIKEHFGSI
-252 LKAEQPKPRILYPV
+252 PKAEQPKPRIVYPV
-266 PGNEEPLISIVT
+266 PGNEEPLVSIVT
-278 DKEATGYNVQVMF
+278 DREATGYTIQVMF
-291 KHPAANSVTYGDYR
+291 KHPAASSVTYEDYR

-317 NKRLM
+317 NKRFM

-328 DAPFLVSGSEYG
+328 EAPFLMSGSEYG
-340 SFIGRSVDVYGL
+340 SFIGRSVDVYSL
-352 YAAAKEDRIEESLE
+352 YAAAKENRMEESLE

-376 RYGFTKT
+376 RFGFTAT
-383 ELEREKKEIYTA
+383 ELEREKKEIYTI
-395 YENAAKEADKTESGT
+395 YENGAKEAGKTESGT

-418 YLTMESIPGY
+418 YLTRESIPGY

-438 LPGITLEEVNELGRS
+438 LPDITLEEVNKLGRN

-469 EGMSIP
+469 DGMNIP
-475 SEQLT
+475 SEQMT
-480 ADIIRSV
+480 AGIIKSV
-487 RAKEIEPYE
+487 RSKEIEPYVDE
-496 DAVADV
+496 VADV
-502 PLLEEIPAPSDVTGR
+502 PLLEKVPPPSEVTKR
-517 VENAVFGFTELTFGN
+517 LENAVFGFTELTFSN
-532 GVRMILKPTDFQNDQ
+532 GVRMILKPTDFKNDQ

-559 LYPDNDI
+559 LYPDDDI
-566 MSAMLASAVVTQ
+566 MSAMLASAVVNQ

-604 NELREGINGSCT
+604 NELREGVNGSCT
-616 PKDLETLL
+616 PKDLETML
-624 QLNFLYFTAIRRDED
+624 QLNYLYFTGIRRDED
-639 AFSSYVSRMR
+639 AFNSYVSRMR

-682 TEAQLDQA
+682 TEAQLDQV

-695 IEIYKDRFSDASDFT
+695 IEIYKDRFSDAGDFT

-724 LLEKYIGGLP
+724 LLVKYIGGLP

-740 TWRDVTP
+740 TWRDVAP
-747 GFPGGRVEVDVP
+747 GFPEGRVEVDVP
-759 RNSEPQGIVAM
+759 RNSEQQSMVAM
-770 VWNGDFKWKDTER
+770 VWNGDFRWKDSER
-783 QGFGMLMDLMSIKL
+783 QSFGMLMDLMSIKL
-797 REAMREEQ
+797 REAMREDQ
-805 GGVYGISFEGSPS
+805 SGVYGISFEGSPS
-818 KFPRPEYTI
+818 KFPNPEYTV

-833 HPDSIS
+833 HPDSVS
-839 KLTGTVLSEIEKT
+839 MLTETVLAEIEKII
-852 MKYGP
+852 KYGP
-857 SEEDLAKVKETLIR
+857 SEEDLGKVKETLIR
-871 GRETALKENSFWL
+871 GRETAMKENSFWL

-894 TILRTLD
+894 TVLRTLE

-907 NSFTPKDIKKI
+907 SSFTPKDIRKM
-918 AKKYLDN
+918 AKRYLDTR
-925 QNYVKVALVPAPG
+925 NYVRVALLPAPQA
-938 VGEAKGKD
+938 E

>member
-1 MERLKLLLTSMIW
+1 MKKLKLLLIAAISF
-14 FIIMTGAEAQVASL
+14 FIFTNSEAQITSL
-28 SEAIPADPAIRIG
+28 SEAIPPDPAILIG
-41 KLENGLTW
+41 KLDNGLTY

-61 ELRLVIN
+61 ELRLVVN

-125 VYMLKIP
+125 VYMMKIP
-132 SDREEWI
+132 SDREEWV

-144 VLEDW
+144 AIEDW
-149 AHQVSMEEKEI
+149 AHQVSMDSKEI

-184 YIPVLFRGSRYAERL
+184 YVPVLFRGSRYAERL
-199 PIGKIDIIKS
+199 PIGKIDVIKS
-209 FPYDTLRAFYRT
+209 FQYDTLKAFYNT
-221 WYRPDLMAVMVV
+221 WYRPDLMAVIVV
-233 GDIDPGV
+233 GDIE
-240 AEKNLTDHFGKI
+240 AETAERKIKEHFGSI
-252 LKAEQPKPRILYPV
+252 PKAEQPKPRIVYPV
-266 PGNEEPLISIVT
+266 PGNEEPLVSIVT
-278 DKEATGYNVQVMF
+278 DREATGYTIQVMF
-291 KHPAANSVTYGDYR
+291 KHPAASSVTYEDYR

-317 NKRLM
+317 NKRFM

-328 DAPFLVSGSEYG
+328 EAPFLMSGSEYG
-340 SFIGRSVDVYGL
+340 SFIGRSVDVYSL
-352 YAAAKEDRIEESLE
+352 YAAAKENRMEESLE

-376 RYGFTKT
+376 RFGFTAT
-383 ELEREKKEIYTA
+383 ELEREKKEIYTI
-395 YENAAKEADKTESGT
+395 YENGAKEAGKTESGT

-418 YLTMESIPGY
+418 YLTRESIPGY

-438 LPGITLEEVNELGRS
+438 LPDITLEEVNKLGRN

-469 EGMSIP
+469 DGMNIP
-475 SEQLT
+475 SEQMT
-480 ADIIRSV
+480 AGIIKSV
-487 RAKEIEPYE
+487 RSKEIEPYVDE
-496 DAVADV
+496 VADV
-502 PLLEEIPAPSDVTGR
+502 PLLEKVPPPSEVTKR
-517 VENAVFGFTELTFGN
+517 LENTVFGFTELTFSN
-532 GVRMILKPTDFQNDQ
+532 GVRKILKPTDFKNDQ

-559 LYPDNDI
+559 LYPDDDI
-566 MSAMLASAVVTQ
+566 MSAMLASAVVNQ

-604 NELREGINGSCT
+604 NELREGVNGSCT
-616 PKDLETLL
+616 PKDLETML
-624 QLNFLYFTAIRRDED
+624 QLNYLYFTGIRRDED
-639 AFSSYVSRMR
+639 AFNSYVSRMR

-682 TEAQLDQA
+682 TEAQLDQV

-695 IEIYKDRFSDASDFT
+695 IEIYKDRFSDAGDFT

-724 LLEKYIGGLP
+724 LLVKYIGGLP

-747 GFPGGRVEVDVP
+747 GFPEGRVEVDVP
-759 RNSEPQGIVAM
+759 RNSEQQSMVAM
-770 VWNGDFKWKDTER
+770 VWNGDFKWKDSER

-797 REAMREEQ
+797 REAMREDQ
-805 GGVYGISFEGSPS
+805 SGVYGISFEGSPS
-818 KFPRPEYTI
+818 KFPNPKYTV

-833 HPDSIS
+833 HPDSVS
-839 KLTGTVLSEIEKT
+839 MLTETVLAEIEKII
-852 MKYGP
+852 KYGP
-857 SEEDLAKVKETLIR
+857 SEEDLGKVKETLIR
-871 GRETALKENSFWL
+871 GRETAMKENSFWL
-884 SALQSHYMYG
+884 SALQRHYMYG
-894 TILRTLD
+894 TVLRSRA
-901 EYKSFV
+901 EYRSFIS
-907 NSFTPKDIKKI
+907 SFTPKDIRKM
-918 AKKYLDN
+918 AKRYLDTR
-925 QNYVKVALVPAPG
+925 NYVRVALLPAPQA
-938 VGEAKGKD
+938 E

>member
-1 MERLKLLLTSMIW
+1 MKKLKLLLIAAISF
-14 FIIMTGAEAQVASL
+14 FIFTNSEAQITSL
-28 SEAIPADPAIRIG
+28 SEAIPPDPAILIG
-41 KLENGLTW
+41 KLDNGLTY

-61 ELRLVIN
+61 ELRLVVN

-125 VYMLKIP
+125 VYMMKIP
-132 SDREEWI
+132 SDREEWV

-144 VLEDW
+144 AIEDW
-149 AHQVSMEEKEI
+149 AHQVSMDSKEI

-184 YIPVLFRGSRYAERL
+184 YVPVLFRGSRYAERL
-199 PIGKIDIIKS
+199 PIGKIDVIKS
-209 FPYDTLRAFYRT
+209 FPYDTLKAFYNT
-221 WYRPDLMAVMVV
+221 WYRPDLMAVIVV
-233 GDIDPGV
+233 GDID
-240 AEKNLTDHFGKI
+240 AETAERKIKEHFGSI
-252 LKAEQPKPRILYPV
+252 PKAEQPKPRIVYPV
-266 PGNEEPLISIVT
+266 PGNEEPLVSIVT
-278 DKEATGYNVQVMF
+278 DREATGYTIQVMF
-291 KHPAANSVTYGDYR
+291 KHPAASSVTYEDYR

-317 NKRLM
+317 NKRFM

-328 DAPFLVSGSEYG
+328 EAPFLMSGSEYG
-340 SFIGRSVDVYGL
+340 SFIGRSVDVYSL
-352 YAAAKEDRIEESLE
+352 YAAAKENRMEESLE

-376 RYGFTKT
+376 RFGFTAT
-383 ELEREKKEIYTA
+383 ELEREKKEIYTI
-395 YENAAKEADKTESGT
+395 YENGAKEAGKTESGT

-418 YLTMESIPGY
+418 YLTRESIPGY

-438 LPGITLEEVNELGRS
+438 LPDITLEEVNKLGRN

-460 LVLVTAQEK
+460 LVLVTTQEK
-469 EGMSIP
+469 DGMNIP
-475 SEQLT
+475 SEQMT
-480 ADIIRSV
+480 AGIIKSV
-487 RAKEIEPYE
+487 RSKEIEPYVDE
-496 DAVADV
+496 VADV
-502 PLLEEIPAPSDVTGR
+502 PLLEKVPPPSEVTKR
-517 VENAVFGFTELTFGN
+517 LENAVFGFTELTFSN
-532 GVRMILKPTDFQNDQ
+532 GVRMILKPTDFKNDQ

-559 LYPDNDI
+559 LYPDDDI
-566 MSAMLASAVVTQ
+566 MSAMLASAVVNQ

-604 NELREGINGSCT
+604 NELREGVNGSCT
-616 PKDLETLL
+616 PKDLETML
-624 QLNFLYFTAIRRDED
+624 QLNYLYFTGIRRDED
-639 AFSSYVSRMR
+639 AFNSYVSRMR

-682 TEAQLDQA
+682 TEAQLDQV

-695 IEIYKDRFSDASDFT
+695 IEIYKDRFSDAGDFT

-724 LLEKYIGGLP
+724 LLVKYIGGLP

-747 GFPGGRVEVDVP
+747 GFPEGRVEVDVP
-759 RNSEPQGIVAM
+759 RNSEQQSMVAM
-770 VWNGDFKWKDTER
+770 VWNGDFRWKDSER
-783 QGFGMLMDLMSIKL
+783 QSFGMLMDLMSIKL
-797 REAMREEQ
+797 REAMREDQ
-805 GGVYGISFEGSPS
+805 SGVYGISFEGSPS
-818 KFPRPEYTI
+818 KFPNPEYTV

-833 HPDSIS
+833 HPDSVS
-839 KLTGTVLSEIEKT
+839 MLTETVLAEIEKII
-852 MKYGP
+852 KYGP
-857 SEEDLAKVKETLIR
+857 SEEDLGKVKETLIR
-871 GRETALKENSFWL
+871 GRETAMKENSFWL

-894 TILRTLD
+894 TVLRTLE

-907 NSFTPKDIKKI
+907 SSFTPKDIRKM
-918 AKKYLDN
+918 AKRYLDTR
-925 QNYVKVALVPAPG
+925 NYVRVALLPAPQA
-938 VGEAKGKD
+938 E

>member
-1 MERLKLLLTSMIW
+1 MKKLKLLLIAAISF
-14 FIIMTGAEAQVASL
+14 FIFTNSEAQITSL
-28 SEAIPADPAIRIG
+28 SEAIPPDPAILIG
-41 KLENGLTW
+41 KLDNGLTY

-61 ELRLVIN
+61 ELRLVVN

-125 VYMLKIP
+125 VYMMKIP
-132 SDREEWI
+132 SDREEWV

-144 VLEDW
+144 AIEDW
-149 AHQVSMEEKEI
+149 AHQVSMDSKEI

-184 YIPVLFRGSRYAERL
+184 YVPVLFRGSRYAERL
-199 PIGKIDIIKS
+199 PIGKIDVIKS
-209 FPYDTLRAFYRT
+209 FQYDTLKAFYNT
-221 WYRPDLMAVMVV
+221 WYRPDLMAVIVV
-233 GDIDPGV
+233 GDID
-240 AEKNLTDHFGKI
+240 AETAERKIKEHFGSI
-252 LKAEQPKPRILYPV
+252 PKAEQPKPRIVYPV
-266 PGNEEPLISIVT
+266 PGNEEPLVSIVT
-278 DKEATGYNVQVMF
+278 DREATGYTIQVMF
-291 KHPAANSVTYGDYR
+291 KHPAASSVTYEDYR

-317 NKRLM
+317 NKRFM

-328 DAPFLVSGSEYG
+328 EAPFLMSGSEYG
-340 SFIGRSVDVYGL
+340 SFIGRSVDVYSL
-352 YAAAKEDRIEESLE
+352 YAAAKENRMEESLE

-376 RYGFTKT
+376 RFGFTAT
-383 ELEREKKEIYTA
+383 ELEREKKEIYTI
-395 YENAAKEADKTESGT
+395 YENGAKEAGKTESGT

-418 YLTMESIPGY
+418 YLTRESIPGY

-438 LPGITLEEVNELGRS
+438 LPDITLEEVNKLGRN

-469 EGMSIP
+469 EGMNIP
-475 SEQLT
+475 SEQMT
-480 ADIIRSV
+480 AGIIKSV
-487 RAKEIEPYE
+487 RSKEIETYVDE
-496 DAVADV
+496 VADV
-502 PLLEEIPAPSDVTGR
+502 PLLEKVPPPSEVTKR
-517 VENAVFGFTELTFGN
+517 LENTVFGFTELTFSN
-532 GVRMILKPTDFQNDQ
+532 GVRMILKPTDFKNDQ

-559 LYPDNDI
+559 LYPDDDI
-566 MSAMLASAVVTQ
+566 MSAMLASAVVNQ

-604 NELREGINGSCT
+604 NELREGVNGSCT
-616 PKDLETLL
+616 PKDLETML
-624 QLNFLYFTAIRRDED
+624 QLNYLYFTGIRRDED
-639 AFSSYVSRMR
+639 AFNSYVSRMR

-682 TEAQLDQA
+682 TEAQLDQV

-695 IEIYKDRFSDASDFT
+695 IEIYKDRFSDAGDFT

-724 LLEKYIGGLP
+724 LLVKYIGGLP

-747 GFPGGRVEVDVP
+747 GFPEGRVEVDVP
-759 RNSEPQGIVAM
+759 RNSEQQSMVAM
-770 VWNGDFKWKDTER
+770 VWNGDFRWKDSER
-783 QGFGMLMDLMSIKL
+783 QSFGMLMDLMSIKL
-797 REAMREEQ
+797 REAMREDQ
-805 GGVYGISFEGSPS
+805 SGVYGISFEGSPS
-818 KFPRPEYTI
+818 KFPNPEYTV

-833 HPDSIS
+833 HPDSVS
-839 KLTGTVLSEIEKT
+839 MLTETVLAEIEKII
-852 MKYGP
+852 KYGP
-857 SEEDLAKVKETLIR
+857 SEEDLGKVKETLIR
-871 GRETALKENSFWL
+871 GRETAMKENSFWL

-894 TILRTLD
+894 TVLRTLE

-907 NSFTPKDIKKI
+907 SSFTPKDIRKM
-918 AKKYLDN
+918 AKRYLDTR
-925 QNYVKVALVPAPG
+925 NYVRVALLPAPQA
-938 VGEAKGKD
+938 E

>member
-1 MERLKLLLTSMIW
+1 MKKLKLLLIAAISF
-14 FIIMTGAEAQVASL
+14 FIFTNSEAQITSL
-28 SEAIPADPAIRIG
+28 SEAIPPDPAILIG
-41 KLENGLTW
+41 KLDNGLTY

-61 ELRLVIN
+61 ELRLVVN

-125 VYMLKIP
+125 VYMMKIP
-132 SDREEWI
+132 SDREEWV

-144 VLEDW
+144 AIEDW
-149 AHQVSMEEKEI
+149 AHQVSMDSKEI

-184 YIPVLFRGSRYAERL
+184 YVPVLFRGSRYAERL
-199 PIGKIDIIKS
+199 PIGKIDVIKS
-209 FPYDTLRAFYRT
+209 FPYDTLKAFYNT
-221 WYRPDLMAVMVV
+221 WYRPDLMAVIVV
-233 GDIDPGV
+233 GDID
-240 AEKNLTDHFGKI
+240 AETAERKIKEHFGSI
-252 LKAEQPKPRILYPV
+252 PKAEQPKPRIVYPV
-266 PGNEEPLISIVT
+266 PGNEEPLVSIVT
-278 DKEATGYNVQVMF
+278 DREATGYTIQVMF
-291 KHPAANSVTYGDYR
+291 KHPAASSVTYEDYR

-317 NKRLM
+317 NKRFM

-328 DAPFLVSGSEYG
+328 EAPFLMSGSEYG
-340 SFIGRSVDVYGL
+340 SFIGRSVDVYSL
-352 YAAAKEDRIEESLE
+352 YAAAKENRMEESLE

-376 RYGFTKT
+376 RFGFTAT
-383 ELEREKKEIYTA
+383 ELEREKKEIYTI
-395 YENAAKEADKTESGT
+395 YENGAKEAGKTESGT

-418 YLTMESIPGY
+418 YLTRESIPGY

-438 LPGITLEEVNELGRS
+438 LPDITLEEVNKLGRN

-469 EGMSIP
+469 DGMNIP
-475 SEQLT
+475 SEQMT
-480 ADIIRSV
+480 AGIIKSV
-487 RAKEIEPYE
+487 RSKEIEPYVDE
-496 DAVADV
+496 VADV
-502 PLLEEIPAPSDVTGR
+502 PLLEKVPPPSEVTKR
-517 VENAVFGFTELTFGN
+517 LENAVFGFTELTFSN
-532 GVRMILKPTDFQNDQ
+532 GVRMILKPTDFKNDQ

-559 LYPDNDI
+559 LYPDDDI
-566 MSAMLASAVVTQ
+566 MSAMLASAVVNQ

-604 NELREGINGSCT
+604 NELREGVNGSCT
-616 PKDLETLL
+616 PKDLETML
-624 QLNFLYFTAIRRDED
+624 QLNYLYFTGIRRDED
-639 AFSSYVSRMR
+639 AFNSYVSRMR

-682 TEAQLDQA
+682 TEAQLDQV

-695 IEIYKDRFSDASDFT
+695 IEIYKDRFSDAGDFT

-724 LLEKYIGGLP
+724 LLVKYIGGLP

-747 GFPGGRVEVDVP
+747 GFPEGRVEVDVP
-759 RNSEPQGIVAM
+759 RNSEQQSMVAM
-770 VWNGDFKWKDTER
+770 VWNGDFRWKDSER
-783 QGFGMLMDLMSIKL
+783 QSFGMLMDLMSIKL
-797 REAMREEQ
+797 REAMREDQ
-805 GGVYGISFEGSPS
+805 SGVYGISFEGSPS
-818 KFPRPEYTI
+818 KFPNPKYTV

-833 HPDSIS
+833 HPDSVS
-839 KLTGTVLSEIEKT
+839 MLTETVLAEIEKII
-852 MKYGP
+852 KYGP
-857 SEEDLAKVKETLIR
+857 SEEDLGKVKETLIR
-871 GRETALKENSFWL
+871 GRETAMKENSFWL

-894 TILRTLD
+894 TVLRTLE

-907 NSFTPKDIKKI
+907 SSFTPKDIRKM
-918 AKKYLDN
+918 AKRYLDTR
-925 QNYVKVALVPAPG
+925 NYVRVALLPAPQA
-938 VGEAKGKD
+938 E

>member
-1 MERLKLLLTSMIW
+1 MKKLKLLLIAAISF
-14 FIIMTGAEAQVASL
+14 FIFTNSEAQITSL
-28 SEAIPADPAIRIG
+28 SEAIPPDPAILIG
-41 KLENGLTW
+41 KLDNGLTY

-61 ELRLVIN
+61 ELRLVVN

-125 VYMLKIP
+125 VYMMKIP
-132 SDREEWI
+132 SDREEWV

-144 VLEDW
+144 AIEDW
-149 AHQVSMEEKEI
+149 AHQVSMDSKEI

-184 YIPVLFRGSRYAERL
+184 YVPVLFRGSRYAERL
-199 PIGKIDIIKS
+199 PIGKIDVIKS
-209 FPYDTLRAFYRT
+209 FPYDTLKAFYNT
-221 WYRPDLMAVMVV
+221 WYRPDLMAVIVV
-233 GDIDPGV
+233 GDID
-240 AEKNLTDHFGKI
+240 AETAERKIKEHFGSI
-252 LKAEQPKPRILYPV
+252 PKAEQPKPRIVYPV
-266 PGNEEPLISIVT
+266 PGNEEPLVSIVT
-278 DKEATGYNVQVMF
+278 DREATGYTIQVMF
-291 KHPAANSVTYGDYR
+291 KHPAASSVTYEDYR

-317 NKRLM
+317 NKRFM

-328 DAPFLVSGSEYG
+328 EAPFLMSGSEYG
-340 SFIGRSVDVYGL
+340 SFIGRSVDVYSL
-352 YAAAKEDRIEESLE
+352 YAAAKENRMEESLE

-376 RYGFTKT
+376 RFGFTAT
-383 ELEREKKEIYTA
+383 ELEREKKEIYTI
-395 YENAAKEADKTESGT
+395 YENGAKEAGKTESGT

-418 YLTMESIPGY
+418 YLTRESIPGY

-438 LPGITLEEVNELGRS
+438 LPDITLEEVNKLGRN

-469 EGMSIP
+469 DGMNIP
-475 SEQLT
+475 SEQMT
-480 ADIIRSV
+480 AGIIKSV
-487 RAKEIEPYE
+487 RSKEIEPYVDE
-496 DAVADV
+496 VADV
-502 PLLEEIPAPSDVTGR
+502 PLLEKVPPPSEVTKR
-517 VENAVFGFTELTFGN
+517 LENAVFGFTELTFSN
-532 GVRMILKPTDFQNDQ
+532 GVRMILKPTDFKNDQ

-559 LYPDNDI
+559 LYPDDDI
-566 MSAMLASAVVTQ
+566 MSAMLASAVVNQ

-604 NELREGINGSCT
+604 NELREGVNGSCT
-616 PKDLETLL
+616 PKDLETML
-624 QLNFLYFTAIRRDED
+624 QLNYLYFTGIRRDED
-639 AFSSYVSRMR
+639 AFNSYVSRMR

-682 TEAQLDQA
+682 TEAQLDQV

-695 IEIYKDRFSDASDFT
+695 IEIYKDRFSDAGDFT

-724 LLEKYIGGLP
+724 LLVKYIGGLP

-747 GFPGGRVEVDVP
+747 GFPEGRVEVDVP
-759 RNSEPQGIVAM
+759 RNSEQQSMVAM
-770 VWNGDFKWKDTER
+770 VWNGDFRWKDSER
-783 QGFGMLMDLMSIKL
+783 QSFGMLMDLMSIKL
-797 REAMREEQ
+797 REAMREDQ
-805 GGVYGISFEGSPS
+805 SGVYGISFEGSPS
-818 KFPRPEYTI
+818 KFPNPEYTV

-833 HPDSIS
+833 HPDSVS
-839 KLTGTVLSEIEKT
+839 MLTETVLAEIEKII
-852 MKYGP
+852 KYGP
-857 SEEDLAKVKETLIR
+857 SEEDLGKVKETLIR
-871 GRETALKENSFWL
+871 GRETAMKENSFWL

-894 TILRTLD
+894 TVLRTLE

-907 NSFTPKDIKKI
+907 SSFTPKDIRKM
-918 AKKYLDN
+918 AKRYLDTR
-925 QNYVKVALVPAPG
+925 NYVRVALLPAPQA
-938 VGEAKGKD
+938 E

>member
-1 MERLKLLLTSMIW
+1 MKKLKLLLIAAISF
-14 FIIMTGAEAQVASL
+14 FIFTNSEAQITSL
-28 SEAIPADPAIRIG
+28 SEAIPPDPAILIG
-41 KLENGLTW
+41 KLDNGLTY

-61 ELRLVIN
+61 ELRLVVN

-125 VYMLKIP
+125 VYMMKIP
-132 SDREEWI
+132 SDREEWV

-144 VLEDW
+144 AIEDW
-149 AHQVSMEEKEI
+149 AHQVSMDSKEI

-184 YIPVLFRGSRYAERL
+184 YVPVLFRGSRYAERL
-199 PIGKIDIIKS
+199 PIGKIDVIKS
-209 FPYDTLRAFYRT
+209 FPYDTLKAFYNT
-221 WYRPDLMAVMVV
+221 WYRPDLMAVIVV
-233 GDIDPGV
+233 GDID
-240 AEKNLTDHFGKI
+240 AETAERKIKEHFGSI
-252 LKAEQPKPRILYPV
+252 PKAEQPKPRIVYPV
-266 PGNEEPLISIVT
+266 PGNEEPLVSIVT
-278 DKEATGYNVQVMF
+278 DREATGYTIQVMF
-291 KHPAANSVTYGDYR
+291 KHPAASSVTYEDYR

-317 NKRLM
+317 NKRFM

-328 DAPFLVSGSEYG
+328 EAPFLMSGSEYG
-340 SFIGRSVDVYGL
+340 SFIGRSVDVYSL
-352 YAAAKEDRIEESLE
+352 YAAAKENRMEESLE
-366 VIMTENERVS
+366 VIMSENERVS
-376 RYGFTKT
+376 RFGFTAT
-383 ELEREKKEIYTA
+383 ELEREKKEIYTI
-395 YENAAKEADKTESGT
+395 YENGAKEAGKTESGT

-418 YLTMESIPGY
+418 YLTRESIPGY

-438 LPGITLEEVNELGRS
+438 LPDITLEEVNKLGRN

-469 EGMSIP
+469 EGMNIP
-475 SEQLT
+475 SEQMT
-480 ADIIRSV
+480 AGIIKSV
-487 RAKEIEPYE
+487 RSKEIEPYVDE
-496 DAVADV
+496 VADV
-502 PLLEEIPAPSDVTGR
+502 PLLEKVPPPSEVTKR
-517 VENAVFGFTELTFGN
+517 LENTVFGFTELTFSN
-532 GVRMILKPTDFQNDQ
+532 GVRMILKPTDFKNDQ

-559 LYPDNDI
+559 LYPDDDI
-566 MSAMLASAVVTQ
+566 MSAMLASAVVNQ

-604 NELREGINGSCT
+604 NELREGVNGSCT
-616 PKDLETLL
+616 PKDLETML
-624 QLNFLYFTAIRRDED
+624 QLNYLYFTGIRRDED
-639 AFSSYVSRMR
+639 AFNSYVSRMR

-682 TEAQLDQA
+682 TEAQLDQV

-695 IEIYKDRFSDASDFT
+695 IEIYKDRFSDAGDFT

-724 LLEKYIGGLP
+724 LLVKYIGGLP

-740 TWRDVTP
+740 TWRDVAP
-747 GFPGGRVEVDVP
+747 GFPEGRVEVDVP
-759 RNSEPQGIVAM
+759 RNSEQQSMVAM
-770 VWNGDFKWKDTER
+770 VWNGDFRWKDSER
-783 QGFGMLMDLMSIKL
+783 QSFGMLMDLMSIKL
-797 REAMREEQ
+797 REAMREDQ
-805 GGVYGISFEGSPS
+805 SGVYGISFEGSPS
-818 KFPRPEYTI
+818 KFPNPEYTV

-833 HPDSIS
+833 HPDSVS
-839 KLTGTVLSEIEKT
+839 MLTETVLAEIEKII
-852 MKYGP
+852 KYGP
-857 SEEDLAKVKETLIR
+857 SEEDLGKVKETLIR
-871 GRETALKENSFWL
+871 GRETAMKENSFWL

-894 TILRTLD
+894 TVLRTLE

-907 NSFTPKDIKKI
+907 SSFTPKDIRKM
-918 AKKYLDN
+918 AKRYLDTR
-925 QNYVKVALVPAPG
+925 NYVRVALLPAPQA
-938 VGEAKGKD
+938 E